1 MPPKVRFTREKIE
14 ETAYLMAKERGLDA
28 VAARE
33 VAKAMHMTVTP
44 IFTYFSGMEELKRT
58 VRDRVRREF
67 REYLQESAEY
77 TPAFLEFCMR
87 WIRYAAENPN
97 LYGLLMHTGGGIC
110 QMDEL
115 LELFPEIV
123 EPIEKEIS
131 GLFVLSP
138 EEAHTLLRHMMIYAH
153 GVADFYLCGGEDPR
167 RHERNL
173 SGPGRQ
179 NQDPERHGRYGYGK
193 DHAVLRRFEAEEK
206 LKQRPFL
213 IFGRDAFF
221 VFPLDIRGKCGMM
234 MVQQF
239 NNCLIVK

>member
-87 WIRYAAENPN
+87 WIRYAAE
-97 LYGLLMHTGGGIC
+97 
-110 QMDEL
+110 
-115 LELFPEIV
+115 LFPEIV

-131 GLFVLSP
+131 DLFVLSP

-153 GVADFYLCGGEDPR
+153 GVADFYLCGGSPI
-167 RHERNL
+167 
-173 SGPGRQ
+173 P
-179 NQDPERHGRYGYGK
+179 
-193 DHAVLRRFEAEEK
+193 EEK
-206 LKQRPFL
+206 IPAAMSEICLALAARIKILNGTADMDTAKTMLSYDGLKP
-213 IFGRDAFF
+213 
-221 VFPLDIRGKCGMM
+221 K
-234 MVQQF
+234 
-239 NNCLIVK
+239 KK

>member
-97 LYGLLMHTGGGIC
+97 LYELLMHTSGGI
-110 QMDEL
+110 
-115 LELFPEIV
+115 
-123 EPIEKEIS
+123 
-131 GLFVLSP
+131 
-138 EEAHTLLRHMMIYAH
+138 
-153 GVADFYLCGGEDPR
+153 
-167 RHERNL
+167 
-173 SGPGRQ
+173 
-179 NQDPERHGRYGYGK
+179 
-193 DHAVLRRFEAEEK
+193 
-206 LKQRPFL
+206 
-213 IFGRDAFF
+213 
-221 VFPLDIRGKCGMM
+221 
-234 MVQQF
+234 
-239 NNCLIVK
+239 